1 MWHPFTQEERTTTN
15 KGRMMIRKTSEFM
28 NKFVLSVGLIGI
40 ICVTGAAQDETNSA
54 TSQNRQGIKSSSSR
68 PLPDAGRIGVDVT
81 EQINISLKDAVE
93 RAFDNNN
100 DIDNVRLGRRIAD
113 LSLKGSR
120 GGFDPLFFSES
131 FLETR
136 SIPTASI
143 IGGARNGLV
152 SIDTLNSNIGISGLS
167 GLLGGRYSVV
177 FNSAKTN
184 TSNQNA
190 TLNPQFPTSIA
201 INYTQPLLAG
211 RFDSTTRSLRIAK
224 RNVELSDSQFKLRAI
239 DVVSQVEQSYWDL
252 IFSLRNL
259 QVQIDALKQAR
270 LQLESNER
278 LVERGVIAPI
288 EIVAANAQIS
298 NLEQNVFA
306 AQAGVTSAEN
316 RLKSLILP
324 DRTDPLWNK
333 AIVPISAGD
342 PEIPRMPLNEA
353 LRSAFENRQELNQ
366 VGTASEINKINE
378 DYFRNQT
385 RPRVDLTGTYIG
397 SGLAGSTTPQS
408 INPSTGELRIP
419 EGLIGGYRTSLG
431 NLFGNDYPT
440 YRVGLT
446 ISLPLRNRQAE
457 ADLGRTLVEGDV
469 LRNSRAQLE
478 QVIESEVRNSLQN
491 LRSAEARLEAAIA
504 SRVSAELLYESEQ
517 RQFRAGTTTV
527 YLVFQRQNDLIA
539 AKGREVQAQT
549 DLNKAISI
557 FKRSIGSTLE
567 ANGIE
572 TK

>member
-1 MWHPFTQEERTTTN
+1 MKHLL
-15 KGRMMIRKTSEFM
+15 
-28 NKFVLSVGLIGI
+28 LSIGLIGAMS
-40 ICVTGAAQDETNSA
+40 VNGFGQENSSGAE
-54 TSQNRQGIKSSSSR
+54 SQNREIPRATSR
-68 PLPDAGRIGVDVT
+68 PLPDPNRIGVDVT
-81 EQINISLKDAVE
+81 EQVNISLRDAVE
-93 RAFDNNN
+93 KAIDNNN

-113 LSLKGSR
+113 FSLKGSR
-120 GGFDPLFFSES
+120 GGFDPFVFSES
-131 FLETR
+131 FFETR

-152 SIDTLNSNIGISGLS
+152 TVDTLNSNVGVSGLS
-167 GLLGGRYSVV
+167 GLFGGRYSAV

-190 TLNPQFPTSIA
+190 TLNPQYPTSIA
-201 INYTQPLLAG
+201 LSYTQPLLAG
-211 RFDSTTRSLRIAK
+211 RFDSATRNLRIAK
-224 RNVELSDSQFKLRAI
+224 RNLQLSDSQFKLRAI
-239 DVVSQVEQSYWDL
+239 DVVAQVEQAYWDL
-252 IFSLRNL
+252 IFTLRNL

-306 AQAGVTSAEN
+306 AQAGVTTAEN

-324 DRTDPLWNK
+324 DRSDVLWNK
-333 AIVPISAGD
+333 AIVPVSAGD
-342 PEIPRMPLNEA
+342 LEIPRMPLNEA
-353 LRSAFENRQELNQ
+353 IRLAFQNRQELDQ
-366 VGTASEINKINE
+366 VTTASDINKINE

-385 RPRVDLTGTYIG
+385 RPRIDLTGTYIG
-397 SGLAGSTTPQS
+397 AGLAGATTPQS

-419 EGLIGGYRTSLG
+419 ENLIGGYRTSLG

-457 ADLGRTLVEGDV
+457 ADLGRTLVEGDI

-478 QVIESEVRNSLQN
+478 QLIEAEVRNSLQN
-491 LRSAEARLEAAIA
+491 LLSAESRLEAAVA
-504 SRVSAELLYESEQ
+504 SRISAEQLFESEQ

-527 YLVFQRQNDLIA
+527 YLVFQRQNDLTA
-539 AKGREVQAQT
+539 AKGREVQART
-549 DLNKAISI
+549 DLNKAISL
-557 FKRSIGSTLE
+557 FRRAIGTTLE

-572 TK
+572 AN